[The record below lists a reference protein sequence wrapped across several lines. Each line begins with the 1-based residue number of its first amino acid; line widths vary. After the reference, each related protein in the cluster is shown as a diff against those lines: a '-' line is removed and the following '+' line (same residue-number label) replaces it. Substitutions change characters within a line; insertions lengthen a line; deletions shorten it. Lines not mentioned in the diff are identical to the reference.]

1 MSSLAKDT
9 RTKAL
14 EFLVIR
20 LGYDPS
26 NIKADEEMIENKNAY
41 IQALKKQLKLL
52 TTEHPQA
59 KEITNLEI
67 ENERLFTLIAEQK
80 IQIQKMEMDMEALLK
95 EKE

>member
-9 RTKAL
+9 RTRVL
-14 EFLVIR
+14 EYLVIK

-26 NIKADEEMIENKNAY
+26 NIKVDEEIIKNKYAY
-41 IQALKKQLKLL
+41 IQTMRKQLKLP

-67 ENERLFTLIAEQK
+67 EKQKLFKLIVE
-80 IQIQKMEMDMEALLK
+80 
-95 EKE
+95 